1 MRLTGTKLPLLAA
14 ITLILGGLSLAGCH
28 ASAAADVEKDKIAP
42 PAITISVAKAHQQ
55 DLDRTA
61 EVQGALF
68 PRERAVL
75 SSEVEGPV
83 LAVTADFGDT
93 VNAGQV
99 MLKINPREYQL
110 KVETAEA
117 ALAQAQAKLTNSQ
130 ARYARAQKLKAEG
143 TISNEQFDQILSMQG
158 IDEADAE
165 SAAKAVSLAR
175 KKLGDTEIKAPFAGS
190 VQKRMV
196 SLGEYVQPGKQLY
209 EIIAIDPIKL
219 RCPMPERFVP
229 MAKVGMKVNLTID
242 AKPGMTYSGT
252 ITRIAPALDEGSRT
266 LLIEAEVPNPT
277 RVLKP
282 GFFAHVSMNLGHDQA
297 LFVPTSAV
305 LRYAGVARVFIIE
318 NGVVHAREVVT
329 GSVVGDRTE
338 ISSGL
343 KEGDRVAVSDVDR
356 LAEGTAIVAK
366 EQS

>member
-1 MRLTGTKLPLLAA
+1 MRLKRPHLYLVAALAMISA
-14 ITLILGGLSLAGCH
+14 GSSLAGCH
-28 ASAAADVEKDKIAP
+28 SPAAADVEKDKLAP
-42 PAITISVAKAHQQ
+42 RAITISVAAAHQQ
-55 DLDRTA
+55 NLDRTA

-83 LAVTADFGDT
+83 MMVAADFGDT

-110 KVETAEA
+110 KLETAQA
-117 ALAQAQAKLTNSQ
+117 ALDQTQ
-130 ARYARAQKLKAEG
+130 ARLANSTGRYDRAQRLKAEG
-143 TISNEQFDQILSMQG
+143 TISKEQFDQIASTLR

-165 SAAKAVSLAR
+165 SAEKAVSLAR
-175 KKLGDTEIKAPFAGS
+175 KKLGDTEIKAPYSGS

-196 SLGEYVQPGKQLY
+196 SLGEYVVPGKQLY
-209 EIIAIDPIKL
+209 ELIATDPIKL

-229 MAKVGMKVNLTID
+229 MAKVGMNVNLTID

-266 LLIEAEVPNPT
+266 LLIEAEVANPEH
-277 RVLKP
+277 VLKP
-282 GFFAHVSMNLGHDQA
+282 GFFAHVTMNLGRASA

-305 LRYAGVARVFIIE
+305 LRYAGVARVFIVDH
-318 NGVVHAREVVT
+318 GVVRAHEVTT
-329 GSVVGDRTE
+329 GAVVADQTE
-338 ISSGL
+338 ITGGL

-356 LAEGTAIVAK
+356 LADGTAVVAR

>member
-1 MRLTGTKLPLLAA
+1 MHLKRSHLQLLAT
-14 ITLILGGLSLAGCH
+14 ITLALGGFSLAGCH
-28 ASAAADVEKDKIAP
+28 SQAAADVEKDKIAP

-83 LAVTADFGDT
+83 QAVAVDLGDM
-93 VNAGQV
+93 VKAGQV
-99 MLKINPREYQL
+99 MLRINPREYQL

-117 ALAQAQAKLTNSQ
+117 ALAQATAKLTNSH
-130 ARYARAQKLKAEG
+130 ARYARAQQLKESG
-143 TISNEQFDQILSMQG
+143 TISIEQFDQIFSMQG
-158 IDEADAE
+158 IDEADRE

-175 KKLGDTEIKAPFAGS
+175 KKLSDTEIKAPFAGS

-196 SLGEYVQPGKQLY
+196 SLGEYVSPGKQLY
-209 EIIAIDPIKL
+209 ELIAIDPIKL

-229 MAKVGMKVNLTID
+229 MAKVGMTVNLSID

-266 LLIEAEVPNPT
+266 LLIEAEVANPE

-282 GFFAHVSMNLGHDQA
+282 GFFAHVTMNLGHDRA

-305 LRYAGVARVFIIE
+305 LRYAGVARVFLIE
-318 NGVVHAREVVT
+318 NGVVHAREVTT
-329 GSVVGDRTE
+329 GSVVGDQTE
-338 ISSGL
+338 ISTGL

-356 LAEGTAIVAK
+356 LAEGTTIIAK